1 MKIGTILLAALLVW
15 IGVMLLMGILSV
27 TIALI
32 KTLLPFVV
40 FAGVVY
46 LIWTLFQKD

>member
-1 MKIGTILLAALLVW
+1 MYNNIIMKIGTILLAALLVW

-27 TIALI
+27 TIAL
-32 KTLLPFVV
+32 